1 MLKNNLFCFV
11 LMAILGFFAYF
22 DQHIAEL
29 QNKCQEELMKQGFQ
43 R

>member
-1 MLKNNLFCFV
+1 MDVEKETIFV
-11 LMAILGFFAYF
+11 LVVILDFFDYF

-29 QNKCQEELMKQGFQ
+29 QNKCREELMKQGFQ

>member
-11 LMAILGFFAYF
+11 LMVILGFFAYF

-29 QNKCQEELMKQGFQ
+29 QNKCQEELLKQGFQ